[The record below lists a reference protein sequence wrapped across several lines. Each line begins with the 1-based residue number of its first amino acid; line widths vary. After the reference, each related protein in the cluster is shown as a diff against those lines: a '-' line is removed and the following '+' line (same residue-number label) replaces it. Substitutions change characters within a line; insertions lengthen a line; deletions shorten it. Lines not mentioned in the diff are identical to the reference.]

1 MAALTNLS
9 GTSKMVSQPKQAGST
24 TDSSEPLGGL
34 ASEFRLALACMRW
47 PLIDRD
53 RAEIQQLASVSR
65 FDWDWFV
72 RIVERNQALPL
83 AYRNLRDALQEG
95 RYVGTLAAL
104 KDKVVGLTS
113 HSLSQAA
120 ELVRISEAASS
131 SGIEIITLKG
141 VSLSVVA
148 YDQVALRSPGDIDLL
163 IEPSRVFDFEN
174 VLLKL
179 GYTRYEPRAKLTP
192 KRLKHYLKY
201 YKHFA
206 YVCDSKSVNL
216 ELHWRLFHNTRVR
229 APEIGTLPTIK
240 VPIGSSAITTL
251 SRNEL
256 FLYLCV
262 HGAVHGWPILKW
274 LADIAALLRAMT
286 AEELRA
292 VATLASER
300 ELMPELNAA
309 LELVGVFLTGES
321 SSIELPRKGNPVTD
335 RIVAMSQ
342 RLLTTHD
349 YCLDIQELP
358 RFGMFFYGLGIGPS
372 WRYRSEDILRAFVF
386 PDDWDLVDLPDAL
399 FPLYAAVRPISWMAR
414 QLSRLSRKLSA
425 VNQPSPPLSS

>member
-1 MAALTNLS
+1 LDSL
-9 GTSKMVSQPKQAGST
+9 QP
-24 TDSSEPLGGL
+24 LVGL

-47 PLIDRD
+47 PLIVRD
-53 RAEIQQLASVSR
+53 RAEIQQLASDSR
-65 FDWDWFV
+65 LDWDWFV
-72 RIVERNQALPL
+72 RIIERNQVLPL
-83 AYRNLRDALQEG
+83 AYRNLREALQDG
-95 RYVGTLAAL
+95 RRLGTLAAL

-131 SGIEIITLKG
+131 ANIKIITLKG

-163 IEPSRVFDFEN
+163 IEPSQVFDFER
-174 VLLKL
+174 VLMEL
-179 GYTRYEPRAKLTP
+179 GYIRYEPRAKLTP
-192 KRLKHYLKY
+192 RRLKHYLRY

-206 YVCDSKSVNL
+206 YICESKSVNL
-216 ELHWRLFHNTRVR
+216 EVHWRLFHNTRLSE
-229 APEIGTLPTIK
+229 PEIGTLPTIK
-240 VPIGSSAITTL
+240 VPIGSSAISTL

-286 AEELRA
+286 TEDLRA
-292 VATLASER
+292 VASLASER
-300 ELMPELNAA
+300 ELMPELYAA
-309 LELVGVFLTGES
+309 LELVAAFLVDERPG
-321 SSIELPRKGNPVTD
+321 IELPRKAHPVTD
-335 RIVAMSQ
+335 RIVAMSK

-372 WRYRSEDILRAFVF
+372 WRYRSEDILRALVF
-386 PDDWDLVDLPDAL
+386 PDDWDLIDLPDAL
-399 FPLYAAVRPISWMAR
+399 FPLYAAVRPVSWLLRYLARLPRRQSTIGHADSHFLQSEPVKGVENTLKYRRQNESARIS
-414 QLSRLSRKLSA
+414 
-425 VNQPSPPLSS
+425 